1 MILKNDHYHYDG
13 LTFCDQ
19 FDIKR
24 EYNEIRNDLRNG
36 CGIGNHGDTVLSL
49 KWAKTTIQLLC
60 RTSRWLLNN
69 PNVTSIN
76 ECATRDIRRNNKD
89 RLEYIARK
97 ASNSYDQQEYEK
109 CMQLLHSCLAE
120 ELIAMHHLD
129 MAFQLN
135 IDNAL
140 STEFATSFRL

>member
-36 CGIGNHGDTVLSL
+36 CGIGNHGDTVISL
-49 KWAKTTIQLLC
+49 KWA
-60 RTSRWLLNN
+60 NN

-76 ECATRDIRRNNKD
+76 ERATRDIRRNNKD

-135 IDNAL
+135 VDNAL
-140 STEFATSFRL
+140 SMEFATAFRL